1 MQIPKRTKY
10 LFLILMG
17 CSLLFITKSLSSG
30 FDLSKNSIPTDE
42 IIGGG
47 PGKDGIPSLTN
58 PKFIKADEASYLS
71 GSDRVIGVSS
81 DGVSKAYPIKI
92 LTWHEAVNDT
102 VGGREL
108 LVSW

>member
-10 LFLILMG
+10 LLFILIVS
-17 CSLLFITKSLSSG
+17 SLFFITKSFSSG
-30 FDLSKNSIPTDE
+30 FDLSKSSIPTDE

-58 PKFIKADEASYLS
+58 PKFIGAGEASYLS
-71 GSDRVIGVSS
+71 GSDRVIGVTSE
-81 DGVSKAYPIKI
+81 GVSKAYPIKI
-92 LTWHEAVNDT
+92 LTWHEAVNDK